1 MEGIMDNLLVVASM
15 FPVLF
20 FLIFMGFPVSFCF
33 IGLSLFYSL
42 GFFGSAIGMQL
53 VGRVYDVGTNYSY
66 AAIPLFIFMGTLLEH
81 SGIAERLFGAINLW
95 TGRIPGGLAVS
106 TIIMSAIIA
115 AASGIIGAVEV
126 LVGLLAIPA
135 MIKYSYDKGLIS
147 GTICAGGALGTI
159 IPPSLVAVVYAP
171 IANVS
176 MGALLIGII
185 APGLMLACIYIIY
198 ILVRCTIYPEDGPR
212 VSKEE
217 MLKYSFKEKMS
228 ITLKS
233 LIPPF
238 MLIFAVMG
246 SIIMGLAPPTEAAS
260 LGAFGALLLCI
271 VYRKFNLQLLI
282 RSILYTLK
290 TTSMI
295 MFIIVGGI
303 MFSGVFLVNG
313 GQTLIEKAITGLE
326 ISPNVMI
333 MLFIALTFLSGFVL
347 DCFSMILVLVPIF
360 APLVAKAGMDTL
372 WFAVLFMI
380 VIQTSYLTPPMAPS
394 IFYLKGIA
402 PKSITTQHMFKGIAP
417 YIILQ
422 CVIIIAVWI
431 FPSLATWLPSQ
442 LLGFK

>member
-1 MEGIMDNLLVVASM
+1 MGYIIIFLPVTIVITYSSIKQAIYSFHTFEVSDISPWRPLMWPFRTSIALGFILLTIQVMAEMMKNLLTFLTERMEGIMDNLLVVASM

-217 MLKYSFKEKMS
+217 MLKYSFKEK
-228 ITLKS
+228 
-233 LIPPF
+233 
-238 MLIFAVMG
+238 
-246 SIIMGLAPPTEAAS
+246 
-260 LGAFGALLLCI
+260 
-271 VYRKFNLQLLI
+271 
-282 RSILYTLK
+282 
-290 TTSMI
+290 
-295 MFIIVGGI
+295 
-303 MFSGVFLVNG
+303 
-313 GQTLIEKAITGLE
+313 
-326 ISPNVMI
+326 
-333 MLFIALTFLSGFVL
+333 
-347 DCFSMILVLVPIF
+347 
-360 APLVAKAGMDTL
+360 
-372 WFAVLFMI
+372 
-380 VIQTSYLTPPMAPS
+380 
-394 IFYLKGIA
+394 
-402 PKSITTQHMFKGIAP
+402 
-417 YIILQ
+417 
-422 CVIIIAVWI
+422 
-431 FPSLATWLPSQ
+431 
-442 LLGFK
+442 

>member
-1 MEGIMDNLLVVASM
+1 MDNLVVVASM
-15 FPVLF
+15 FPILF

-42 GFFGSAIGMQL
+42 GFFGAATGMQL
-53 VGRVYDVGTNYSY
+53 VGRVYDVATNYSY

-81 SGIAERLFGAINLW
+81 SGIAERLFEAINLW

-115 AASGIIGAVEV
+115 AASGVIGAVEV
-126 LVGLLAIPA
+126 LVGLLAIPI
-135 MIKYSYDKGLIS
+135 MLKYSYDKGLIA
-147 GTICAGGALGTI
+147 GTICSGGALGTI
-159 IPPSLVAVVYAP
+159 IPPSIVAVVYAP
-171 IANVS
+171 IANVP

-185 APGLMLACIYIIY
+185 GPGLLLAFLYIIY
-198 ILVRCTIYPEDGPR
+198 ILIRCTLRPTDGPR
-212 VSKEE
+212 MSKEE
-217 MLKYSFKEKMS
+217 MLKYSFKEKMR

-238 MLIFAVMG
+238 ILIFAVMG

-260 LGAFGALLLCI
+260 LGAFGALVLCI
-271 VYRKFNLQLLI
+271 CYGKFNLALLI
-282 RSILYTLK
+282 KSVIYTMKL
-290 TTSMI
+290 TSMI
-295 MFIIVGGI
+295 MFIIVGGL

-313 GQTLIEKAITGLE
+313 GQTLIENLISSLK
-326 ISPNVMI
+326 ISPHLMI
-333 MLFIALTFLSGFVL
+333 MIFIALAFLSGFIL
-347 DCFSMILVLVPIF
+347 DCYSMILVLVPIF
-360 APLVAKAGMDTL
+360 SPLVAKAGFDTL

-402 PKSITTQHMFKGIAP
+402 PASITTRHMFRGIVP

-422 CVIIIAVWI
+422 CVIIAVVWI
-431 FPSLATWLPSQ
+431 FPSIATWLPAQ
-442 LLGFK
+442 MLRFK